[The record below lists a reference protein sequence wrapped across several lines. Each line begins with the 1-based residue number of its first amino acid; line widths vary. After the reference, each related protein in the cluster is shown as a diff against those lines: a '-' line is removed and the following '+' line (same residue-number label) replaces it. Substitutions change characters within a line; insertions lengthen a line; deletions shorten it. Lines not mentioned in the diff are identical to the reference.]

1 MEKSA
6 RKPANLSIPRWLLS
20 QVGYPS
26 LRFLGALLYDGGAL
40 QFQQIKE

>member
-1 MEKSA
+1 MEKPA
-6 RKPANLSIPRWLLS
+6 GKPADLSIHRCLLS

-40 QFQQIKE
+40 PLQQFKE

>member
-1 MEKSA
+1 MEKLA
-6 RKPANLSIPRWLLS
+6 GKPADLSIPLCLLS
-20 QVGYPS
+20 QVGFPS